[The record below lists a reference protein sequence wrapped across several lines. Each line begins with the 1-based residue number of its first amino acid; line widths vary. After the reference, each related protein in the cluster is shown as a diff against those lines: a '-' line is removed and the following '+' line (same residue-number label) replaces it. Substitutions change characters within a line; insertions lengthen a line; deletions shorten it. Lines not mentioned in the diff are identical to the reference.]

1 MRTMSGKTLDEEI
14 QRIAAEALSSEELE
28 AKFKEHIV
36 NAFEDA
42 FKDAFRW
49 GKTKD
54 AVKNRLEE
62 ILVPY
67 IENYDMSAYVV
78 KLDAIL
84 TQLAK
89 ETVVADNKKI
99 LENFKYLV
107 GRPLSQTIT
116 LNELFRE
123 YAKHVES
130 HADIMYLEVDFDG
143 EPTYESIH
151 IEANVVEERTKRL
164 SFGRTS
170 FTTAML
176 HFTADGQEDLNF
188 SVELTHWNRDDYWTI
203 KAPRNMNISSLRSM
217 DSFEVLLLSL
227 DQTFAQLT
235 FEEGYEEDWITPE
248 KRPEP
253 IWS

>member
-1 MRTMSGKTLDEEI
+1 MRTMSSKVLDEEI
-14 QRIAAEALSSEELE
+14 QRIAAEALGSEELE
-28 AKFKEHIV
+28 TKFKEHV
-36 NAFEDA
+36 TSAFDDV

-49 GKTKD
+49 GKIRD

-84 TQLAK
+84 AQLAK
-89 ETVVADNKKI
+89 ETVVADNRKI
-99 LENFKYLV
+99 LENFNHLV
-107 GRPLSQTIT
+107 GRPLSQRIT
-116 LNELFRE
+116 LNELFHE

-130 HADIMYLEVDFDG
+130 HADTMYLEVDFEG

-151 IEANVVEERTKRL
+151 VEANVVEERTRRL
-164 SFGRTS
+164 SFGSTS

-203 KAPRNMNISSLRSM
+203 KAPRHMNIDSLRSM
-217 DSFEVLLLSL
+217 SSFEVLMLSL

-235 FEEGYEEDWITPE
+235 FDESYEEDWVTPD